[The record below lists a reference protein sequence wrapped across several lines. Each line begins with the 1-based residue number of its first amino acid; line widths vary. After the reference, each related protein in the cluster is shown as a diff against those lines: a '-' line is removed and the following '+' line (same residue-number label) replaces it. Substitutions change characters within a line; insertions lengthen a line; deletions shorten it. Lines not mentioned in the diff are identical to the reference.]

1 MAKPKTAN
9 NSFNGTQKGLLV
21 IMAIGVVAAIVL
33 AVLSLTTAK
42 QNQGEMKAVTAA
54 LEKQTEMMANMQ
66 SSVSSEDL
74 VNTIRSEM
82 EEARRS
88 EMLKPYKAVLSSYEN
103 AKEELEGVE
112 PGSKI
117 YGSEGAEVSI
127 VEFSDFDCPY
137 CKRFHDTPKQV
148 VDQSGGRVNWVWKH
162 FPVHASARPLHEAS
176 ECVAQQNNKLFW
188 IATQLVFD
196 EDGSSGVKPTELGEM
211 LPIDQEAYQ
220 ACLSGRQAKMA
231 VQEDYNFGQEA
242 GVTGTP
248 ATYVIH
254 NGTNQVL
261 QLKGAVPPNKVMDAV
276 KQLVDAANNQ
286 KRSQSE
292 G

>member
-9 NSFNGTQKGLLV
+9 NSFNGTQKGLLAL
-21 IMAIGVVAAIVL
+21 MAIGIVAAIVL

-66 SSVSSEDL
+66 SSVSSDDL
-74 VNTIRSEM
+74 VKTIRSEM
-82 EEARRS
+82 EEARKS
-88 EMLKPYKAVLSSYEN
+88 EMLKPYKAVVGSYAN
-103 AKEELEGVE
+103 AKEELENVE
-112 PGSKI
+112 PGTDM

-162 FPVHASARPLHEAS
+162 FPVHASARPLHEAT
-176 ECVAQQNNKLFW
+176 ECVAQQDNKLFW
-188 IATQLVFD
+188 VATQLIFD
-196 EDGSSGVKPTELGEM
+196 EGGSRGIKPTELGEM

-220 ACLSGRQAKMA
+220 ACLNGREAKMA
-231 VQEDYNFGQEA
+231 VQADYDFGQEA

-254 NGTNQVL
+254 NRTNQVL
-261 QLKGAVPPNKVMDAV
+261 QLKGAVPPNRVMEAV
-276 KQLVDAANNQ
+276 KQLVNAASNENSAQ
-286 KRSQSE
+286 AE